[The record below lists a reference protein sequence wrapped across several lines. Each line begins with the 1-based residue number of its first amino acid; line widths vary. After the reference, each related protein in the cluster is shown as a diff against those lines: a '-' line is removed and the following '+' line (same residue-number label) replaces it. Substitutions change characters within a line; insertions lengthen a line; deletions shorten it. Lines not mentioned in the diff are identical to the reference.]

1 MINEVAEN
9 REIAQQY
16 KELLRISYQRL
27 TSSDKKLIRL
37 AFDVAVDAHKNQRR
51 KSGEPYVFHP
61 ISVAKIVADEI
72 GLDSTSIASAL
83 LHDVIEDSNYTIED
97 IKKTFG
103 KTISKIV
110 YGLTK
115 ISNLKKDS
123 YDSIQAENF
132 RKMLLTLND
141 DVRVIIIKIAD
152 RLHNMKTLNSLPKQK
167 REKIASETLF
177 IYAPLAHRI
186 GLYNIKSDL
195 EDLGLKYT
203 DLRRYNQIKNKIEKS
218 KEKQDLYIKK
228 FSLMVKNTLNKEELK
243 YNIVGRSKSIY
254 SIHNKMEQQSISYES
269 VFDKFAIRIIYDSD
283 IANEKFI
290 AWKIYSIITD
300 HFIPN
305 PTRLRD
311 WITAPKS
318 TGYEALH
325 ITVSGPEN
333 QWVEVQIRSKRMNEI
348 AEKGYAAHYRYKQK
362 NKKDIG
368 IESWLDRLQ
377 ELLKSNS
384 VDAIDFV
391 DDFKLSLYSEEIF
404 VFTPKGDLISLPKGS
419 TGLDFAFNIHT
430 EIGSK
435 TRGIRVNQKLVPLSK
450 ELASGDQVEVIT
462 SNAAKPKANWL
473 EYVVS
478 SKARSNI
485 KSFLNDQ
492 KRTTAK
498 YGEEILKR
506 KLKHL
511 KIKFNDKVSEHML
524 RFFKLKTNLDLFY
537 LVGIDSI
544 DNNRIRSFSSNYN
557 NKFFNFFKKKLNY
570 DSLKISK
577 KKNNFN
583 KLVFGNDNQS
593 LLYKLS
599 SCCNPI
605 PGDPV
610 FGFIT
615 LNDGIK
621 VHKKGCQNG
630 ISMQSKYAYRI
641 INAKWIT
648 SVSDTFISNI
658 KITGIDNIGLVSEV
672 TRVISNI
679 MNVDIYNINFIANDG
694 IFKGNVGVKVNNK
707 TMVNKVIKKIEKI
720 KGIEKVTRE

>member
-9 REIAQQY
+9 KEIAQQY

-37 AFDVAVDAHKNQRR
+37 AFDTAVDAHKNQRR

-72 GLDSTSIASAL
+72 GLDSISIASAL
-83 LHDVIEDSNYTIED
+83 LHDVIEDSNYSIDD

-103 KTISKIV
+103 STISKIV

-123 YDSIQAENF
+123 YDSFQAENF

-152 RLHNMKTLNSLPKQK
+152 RLHNMKTLYSLPKQK

-203 DLRRYNQIKNKIEKS
+203 DLRRYNQIRNKIEKS

-228 FSLMVKNTLNKEELK
+228 FSLMVKKTLNKEELK

-254 SIHNKMEQQSISYES
+254 SIHNKMEQQSIPYES

-283 IANEKFI
+283 VQNEKFI

-348 AEKGYAAHYRYKQK
+348 AEKGYAAHYKYKQK

-391 DDFKLSLYSEEIF
+391 DDFKLSLYSDEIF

-450 ELASGDQVEVIT
+450 ELVSGDQVEVIT

-485 KSFLNDQ
+485 KSCLNDQ
-492 KRTTAK
+492 KRIKAK

-511 KIKFNDKVSEHML
+511 KIKFNERVSEHML
-524 RFFKLKTNLDLFY
+524 RFFKLKTDLDLFY

-570 DSLKISK
+570 DSLKILN

-615 LNDGIK
+615 SNDGVR

-630 ISMQSKYAYRI
+630 VSMQSKYAYRI

-694 IFKGNVGVKVNNK
+694 IFEGNVGVKVNNK

>member
-254 SIHNKMEQQSISYES
+254 SIHNKMEQQSIPYES

-305 PTRLRD
+305 PTRLRH

>member
-37 AFDVAVDAHKNQRR
+37 AFDIAVDAHKNQRR
-51 KSGEPYVFHP
+51 KSGEPYVLHP
-61 ISVAKIVADEI
+61 ISVAKIVAGEI

-103 KTISKIV
+103 NTISKIV

-254 SIHNKMEQQSISYES
+254 SIHNKMEQQSIPYES

-348 AEKGYAAHYRYKQK
+348 AEKGYAAHYKYKQK

-384 VDAIDFV
+384 VDAIDFI

-450 ELASGDQVEVIT
+450 ELVSGDQVEVIT

-485 KSFLNDQ
+485 KSSLNDQ

-498 YGEEILKR
+498 YGEEILRR

-524 RFFKLKTNLDLFY
+524 RFFKLKTDLDLFY

-630 ISMQSKYAYRI
+630 VSMQSKYAFRI

-694 IFKGNVGVKVNNK
+694 IFEGNVGVKVNNK

>member
-1 MINEVAEN
+1 MIKEVAEN
-9 REIAQQY
+9 KEIAQQY

-37 AFDVAVDAHKNQRR
+37 AFDIAVDAHKNQRR
-51 KSGEPYVFHP
+51 KSGEPYVLHP
-61 ISVAKIVADEI
+61 ISVAKIVAGEI

-103 KTISKIV
+103 NTISKIV

-254 SIHNKMEQQSISYES
+254 SIHNKMEQQSIPYES

-348 AEKGYAAHYRYKQK
+348 AEKGYAAHYKYKQK

-384 VDAIDFV
+384 VDAIDFI

-450 ELASGDQVEVIT
+450 ELVSGDQVEVIT

-485 KSFLNDQ
+485 KSSLNDQ

-498 YGEEILKR
+498 YGEEILRR

-524 RFFKLKTNLDLFY
+524 RFFKLKTDLDLFY

-630 ISMQSKYAYRI
+630 VSMKSKYAFRI

-694 IFKGNVGVKVNNK
+694 IFEGNVGVKVNNK

>member
-1 MINEVAEN
+1 
-9 REIAQQY
+9 
-16 KELLRISYQRL
+16 
-27 TSSDKKLIRL
+27 
-37 AFDVAVDAHKNQRR
+37 
-51 KSGEPYVFHP
+51 
-61 ISVAKIVADEI
+61 
-72 GLDSTSIASAL
+72 
-83 LHDVIEDSNYTIED
+83 
-97 IKKTFG
+97 
-103 KTISKIV
+103 
-110 YGLTK
+110 
-115 ISNLKKDS
+115 
-123 YDSIQAENF
+123 
-132 RKMLLTLND
+132 
-141 DVRVIIIKIAD
+141 
-152 RLHNMKTLNSLPKQK
+152 
-167 REKIASETLF
+167 
-177 IYAPLAHRI
+177 
-186 GLYNIKSDL
+186 
-195 EDLGLKYT
+195 
-203 DLRRYNQIKNKIEKS
+203 
-218 KEKQDLYIKK
+218 
-228 FSLMVKNTLNKEELK
+228 
-243 YNIVGRSKSIY
+243 
-254 SIHNKMEQQSISYES
+254 
-269 VFDKFAIRIIYDSD
+269 
-283 IANEKFI
+283 
-290 AWKIYSIITD
+290 
-300 HFIPN
+300 
-305 PTRLRD
+305 
-311 WITAPKS
+311 
-318 TGYEALH
+318 
-325 ITVSGPEN
+325 
-333 QWVEVQIRSKRMNEI
+333 MNEI
-348 AEKGYAAHYRYKQK
+348 AEKGYAAHYKYKQK

-384 VDAIDFV
+384 VDAIDFI

-450 ELASGDQVEVIT
+450 ELVSGDQVEVIT

-485 KSFLNDQ
+485 KSSLNDQ

-498 YGEEILKR
+498 YGEEILRR

-524 RFFKLKTNLDLFY
+524 RFFKLKTDLDLFY

-630 ISMQSKYAYRI
+630 VSMQSKYAFRI

-694 IFKGNVGVKVNNK
+694 IFEGNVGVKVNNK

>member
-9 REIAQQY
+9 KEIAQQY

-27 TSSDKKLIRL
+27 SKSDKKLIRL
-37 AFDVAVDAHKNQRR
+37 AFDTAVDAHKNQRR

-97 IKKTFG
+97 INEIFG
-103 KTISKIV
+103 ETISRIV
-110 YGLTK
+110 HGLTK
-115 ISNLKKDS
+115 ISNLKKDN
-123 YDSIQAENF
+123 YNSIQSENF

-141 DVRVIIIKIAD
+141 DIRVIIIKIAD
-152 RLHNMKTLNSLPKQK
+152 RLHNMKTLNSLPKYK

-186 GLYNIKSDL
+186 GLYNIKSEL
-195 EDLGLKYT
+195 EDLGLKFT

-218 KEKQDLYIKK
+218 KEKQNFYIKK
-228 FSLMVKNTLNKEELK
+228 FSLMIKKALNKEDLK
-243 YNIVGRSKSIY
+243 YNIIGRSKSIY
-254 SIHNKMEQQSISYES
+254 SIHNKMENQSIPYES
-269 VFDKFAIRIIYDSD
+269 VYDKFAIRIIYDSD
-283 IANEKFI
+283 VENEKFI
-290 AWKIYSIITD
+290 AWKIYSIVTD

-348 AEKGYAAHYRYKQK
+348 AEKGYAAHYKYKQK

-368 IESWLDRLQ
+368 IEKWLDRLQ

-384 VDAIDFV
+384 VNAIDFV
-391 DDFKLSLYSEEIF
+391 DDFKLSLYSKDIF

-430 EIGSK
+430 EIGIK

-450 ELASGDQVEVIT
+450 ELKSGDQVEVIT
-462 SNAAKPKANWL
+462 SNAAKPRANWL
-473 EYVVS
+473 EYAIT

-485 KSFLNDQ
+485 KSSLNEQ
-492 KRTTAK
+492 KKITAK
-498 YGEEILKR
+498 YGEEILIR

-511 KIKFNDKVSEHML
+511 KIKYNDKVCKHLL

-544 DNNRIRSFSSNYN
+544 DNQKIRNFSSDYN
-557 NKFFNFFKKKLNY
+557 NKFFNFFKKKLTY

-577 KKNNFN
+577 KTNNYN
-583 KLVFGNDNQS
+583 KLVFGYEQQP
-593 LLYKLS
+593 LAYKLS
-599 SCCNPI
+599 PCCNPI
-605 PGDPV
+605 PGDSV
-610 FGFIT
+610 FGFISE
-615 LNDGIK
+615 NEGIK
-621 VHKKGCQNG
+621 VHKKDCQNVVD
-630 ISMQSKYAYRI
+630 MQSKYAFRI
-641 INAKWIT
+641 INAKWIASAMDKFT
-648 SVSDTFISNI
+648 SNI
-658 KITGIDNIGLVSEV
+658 KITGIDNIGLVNQV
-672 TRVISNI
+672 TKVISNL
-679 MNVDIYNINFIANDG
+679 MNVDIYKINFIANDG
-694 IFKGNVGVKVNNK
+694 IFEGTVGIRVSNK
-707 TMVNKVIKKIEKI
+707 TIVNKVIKKIEKI

>member
-254 SIHNKMEQQSISYES
+254 SIHNKMEQQSIPYES

>member
-254 SIHNKMEQQSISYES
+254 SIHNKMEQQSIPYES

-630 ISMQSKYAYRI
+630 VSMQSKYAYRI

-648 SVSDTFISNI
+648 SVSDTFISKI

>member
-37 AFDVAVDAHKNQRR
+37 AFDTAVDAHKNQRR
-51 KSGEPYVFHP
+51 RSGEPYVFHP

-72 GLDSTSIASAL
+72 GLDSISIASAL
-83 LHDVIEDSNYTIED
+83 LHDVIEDSNYTIDD

-103 KTISKIV
+103 STISKIV

-123 YDSIQAENF
+123 YDSFQAENF

-152 RLHNMKTLNSLPKQK
+152 RLHNMKTLYSLPKQK

-203 DLRRYNQIKNKIEKS
+203 DLRRYNQIRNKIEKS

-228 FSLMVKNTLNKEELK
+228 FSLMVKKTLNKEELK
-243 YNIVGRSKSIY
+243 YSIVGRSKSIY
-254 SIHNKMEQQSISYES
+254 SIHNKMEQQSIPYES

-283 IANEKFI
+283 VQNEKFI

-348 AEKGYAAHYRYKQK
+348 AEKGYAAHYKYKQK

-391 DDFKLSLYSEEIF
+391 DDFKLSLYSDEIF

-450 ELASGDQVEVIT
+450 ELVSGDQVEVIT

-485 KSFLNDQ
+485 KSCLNDQ
-492 KRTTAK
+492 KRITAK

-511 KIKFNDKVSEHML
+511 KIKFNEKVSEHML
-524 RFFKLKTNLDLFY
+524 RFFKLKTDLDLFY

-570 DSLKISK
+570 DSLKILN

-583 KLVFGNDNQS
+583 KLVFGNDNQP

-615 LNDGIK
+615 SNDGIR
-621 VHKKGCQNG
+621 VHKKGCQSG
-630 ISMQSKYAYRI
+630 VSMQSKYAYRI

-694 IFKGNVGVKVNNK
+694 IFEGNVGVKVNNK

>member
-1 MINEVAEN
+1 MVNEVAEN
-9 REIAQQY
+9 KEIAQQY

-37 AFDVAVDAHKNQRR
+37 AFDIAVDAHKNQRR

-103 KTISKIV
+103 NTISKIV

-203 DLRRYNQIKNKIEKS
+203 DSRRYNQIKNKIEKS

-254 SIHNKMEQQSISYES
+254 SIHNKMEQQSIPYES
-269 VFDKFAIRIIYDSD
+269 VFDKFAVRIIYDSD

-348 AEKGYAAHYRYKQK
+348 AEKGYAAHYKYKQK

-430 EIGSK
+430 EIGTK

-450 ELASGDQVEVIT
+450 ELVSGDQVEVIT

-485 KSFLNDQ
+485 KSCLNDQ
-492 KRTTAK
+492 KKTTAK

-544 DNNRIRSFSSNYN
+544 DNNRIRSFTSNYN

-593 LLYKLS
+593 LSYKLS

-605 PGDPV
+605 PGDTV

-615 LNDGIK
+615 INDGIK

-630 ISMQSKYAYRI
+630 VSMQSKYAYRI

-648 SVSDTFISNI
+648 SVSDTFISKI

-694 IFKGNVGVKVNNK
+694 IFEGNVGVKVNNK

>member
-1 MINEVAEN
+1 MVNEVAEN
-9 REIAQQY
+9 KEIAQQY

-37 AFDVAVDAHKNQRR
+37 AFDIAVDAHKNQRR
-51 KSGEPYVFHP
+51 KSGEPYVIHP

-103 KTISKIV
+103 NTISKIV

-152 RLHNMKTLNSLPKQK
+152 RLHNMKTLSSLPKQK

-203 DLRRYNQIKNKIEKS
+203 DSRRYNQIKNKIEKS

-254 SIHNKMEQQSISYES
+254 SIHNKMEQQSIPYES
-269 VFDKFAIRIIYDSD
+269 VFDKFAVRIIYDSD

-348 AEKGYAAHYRYKQK
+348 AEKGYAAHYKYKQK

-430 EIGSK
+430 EIGTK

-450 ELASGDQVEVIT
+450 ELVSGDQVEVIT

-485 KSFLNDQ
+485 KSCLNDQ
-492 KRTTAK
+492 KKITAK

-557 NKFFNFFKKKLNY
+557 NKFFNFFKKKLSY
-570 DSLKISK
+570 DSLNISK

-593 LLYKLS
+593 LSYKLS

-605 PGDPV
+605 PGDTV

-615 LNDGIK
+615 INDGIK

-630 ISMQSKYAYRI
+630 VSMQSKYAYRI

-648 SVSDTFISNI
+648 SVSDTFISKI

-694 IFKGNVGVKVNNK
+694 IFEGNVGVKVNNK

>member
-1 MINEVAEN
+1 MIKEVAEN
-9 REIAQQY
+9 KEIAQQY

-37 AFDVAVDAHKNQRR
+37 AFDIAVDAHKNQRR
-51 KSGEPYVFHP
+51 KSGEPYVLHP
-61 ISVAKIVADEI
+61 ISVAKIVAGEI

-103 KTISKIV
+103 NTISKIV

-254 SIHNKMEQQSISYES
+254 SIHNKMEQQSIPYES

-348 AEKGYAAHYRYKQK
+348 AEKGYAAHYKYKQK

-384 VDAIDFV
+384 VDAIDFI

-450 ELASGDQVEVIT
+450 ELVSGDQVEVIT

-485 KSFLNDQ
+485 KSSLNDQ

-498 YGEEILKR
+498 YGEEILRR

-630 ISMQSKYAYRI
+630 VSMQSKYAFRI

-694 IFKGNVGVKVNNK
+694 IFEGNVGVKVNNK

>member
-1 MINEVAEN
+1 MVKEVAEN
-9 REIAQQY
+9 KEIAQQY

-37 AFDVAVDAHKNQRR
+37 AFDIAVDAHKNQRR

-103 KTISKIV
+103 NTISKIV

-203 DLRRYNQIKNKIEKS
+203 DSRRYNQIKNKIEKS

-254 SIHNKMEQQSISYES
+254 SIHNKMEQQSIPYES
-269 VFDKFAIRIIYDSD
+269 VFDKFAVRIIYDSD

-348 AEKGYAAHYRYKQK
+348 AEKGYAAHYKYKQK

-430 EIGSK
+430 EIGTK

-450 ELASGDQVEVIT
+450 ELVSGDQVEVIT

-485 KSFLNDQ
+485 KSCLNDQ
-492 KRTTAK
+492 KKTTAK

-557 NKFFNFFKKKLNY
+557 NKFFNFFKKKLSY
-570 DSLKISK
+570 DSVNISK

-593 LLYKLS
+593 LSYKLS

-605 PGDPV
+605 PGDTV

-615 LNDGIK
+615 INDGIK

-630 ISMQSKYAYRI
+630 VSMQSKYAYRI

-648 SVSDTFISNI
+648 SVSDTFISKI

-694 IFKGNVGVKVNNK
+694 IFEGNVGVKVNNK

>member
-1 MINEVAEN
+1 MVNEVAEN

-37 AFDVAVDAHKNQRR
+37 AFDIAVDAHKNQRR
-51 KSGEPYVFHP
+51 KSGEPYVIHP

-103 KTISKIV
+103 NTISKIV

-152 RLHNMKTLNSLPKQK
+152 RLHNMKTLSSLPKQK

-203 DLRRYNQIKNKIEKS
+203 DSRRYNQIKNKIEKS

-254 SIHNKMEQQSISYES
+254 SIHNKMEQQSIPYES
-269 VFDKFAIRIIYDSD
+269 VFDKFAVRIIYDSD

-348 AEKGYAAHYRYKQK
+348 AEKGYAAHYKYKQK

-430 EIGSK
+430 EIGTK

-450 ELASGDQVEVIT
+450 ELVSGDQVEVIT

-485 KSFLNDQ
+485 KSCLNDQ
-492 KRTTAK
+492 KKITAK

-557 NKFFNFFKKKLNY
+557 NKFFNFFKKKLSY
-570 DSLKISK
+570 DSLNISK

-593 LLYKLS
+593 LSYKLS

-605 PGDPV
+605 PGDTV

-615 LNDGIK
+615 INDGIK

-630 ISMQSKYAYRI
+630 VSMQSKYAYRI

-648 SVSDTFISNI
+648 SISDTFISKI

-694 IFKGNVGVKVNNK
+694 IFEGNVGVKVNNK

>member
-1 MINEVAEN
+1 MVNEVAEN
-9 REIAQQY
+9 KEIAQQY

-37 AFDVAVDAHKNQRR
+37 AFDIAVDAHKNQRR

-103 KTISKIV
+103 NTISKIV

-152 RLHNMKTLNSLPKQK
+152 RLHNMKTLSSLPKQK

-203 DLRRYNQIKNKIEKS
+203 DSRRYNQIKNKIEKS

-254 SIHNKMEQQSISYES
+254 SIHNKMEQQSIPYES
-269 VFDKFAIRIIYDSD
+269 VFDKFAVRIIYDSD

-348 AEKGYAAHYRYKQK
+348 AEKGYAAHYKYKQK

-430 EIGSK
+430 EIGTK

-450 ELASGDQVEVIT
+450 ELVSGDQVEVIT

-485 KSFLNDQ
+485 KSCLNDQ
-492 KRTTAK
+492 KKITAK

-557 NKFFNFFKKKLNY
+557 NKFFNFFKKKLSY
-570 DSLKISK
+570 DSLNISK

-593 LLYKLS
+593 LSYKLS

-605 PGDPV
+605 PGDTV

-615 LNDGIK
+615 INDGIK

-630 ISMQSKYAYRI
+630 VSMQSKYAYRI

-648 SVSDTFISNI
+648 SVSDTFISKI

-694 IFKGNVGVKVNNK
+694 IFEGNVGVKVNNK

>member
-9 REIAQQY
+9 KEIAQQY

-37 AFDVAVDAHKNQRR
+37 AFDIAVDAHKNQRR
-51 KSGEPYVFHP
+51 KSGEPYVLHP
-61 ISVAKIVADEI
+61 ISVAKIVAGEI

-103 KTISKIV
+103 NTISKIV

-203 DLRRYNQIKNKIEKS
+203 DLRRYNQIRNKIEKS

-243 YNIVGRSKSIY
+243 YNIIGRSKSIY
-254 SIHNKMEQQSISYES
+254 SIHNKMEQQSIPYES

-348 AEKGYAAHYRYKQK
+348 AEKGYAAHYKYKQK

-384 VDAIDFV
+384 VDAIDFI

-450 ELASGDQVEVIT
+450 ELVSGDQVEVIT

-485 KSFLNDQ
+485 KSSLNDQ

-498 YGEEILKR
+498 YGEEILRR

-524 RFFKLKTNLDLFY
+524 RFFKLKTDLDLFY

-615 LNDGIK
+615 LNDGVK

-694 IFKGNVGVKVNNK
+694 IFEGNVGVKVNNK

>member
-1 MINEVAEN
+1 MVNEVAEN
-9 REIAQQY
+9 KEIAQQY

-37 AFDVAVDAHKNQRR
+37 AFDIAVDAHKNQRR

-103 KTISKIV
+103 NTISKIV

-203 DLRRYNQIKNKIEKS
+203 DSRRYNQIKNKIEKS

-254 SIHNKMEQQSISYES
+254 SIHNKMEQQSIPYES
-269 VFDKFAIRIIYDSD
+269 VFDKFAVRIIYDSD

-348 AEKGYAAHYRYKQK
+348 AEKGYAAHYKYKQK

-430 EIGSK
+430 EIGTK

-450 ELASGDQVEVIT
+450 ELVSGDQVEVIT

-485 KSFLNDQ
+485 KSCLNDQ
-492 KRTTAK
+492 KKTTAK

-557 NKFFNFFKKKLNY
+557 NKFFNFFKKKLSY
-570 DSLKISK
+570 DSVNISK

-593 LLYKLS
+593 LSYKLS

-605 PGDPV
+605 PGDTV

-615 LNDGIK
+615 INDGIK

-630 ISMQSKYAYRI
+630 VSMQSKYAYRI

-648 SVSDTFISNI
+648 SVSDTFISKI

-694 IFKGNVGVKVNNK
+694 IFEGNVGVKVNNK

>member
-1 MINEVAEN
+1 MVNEVAEN
-9 REIAQQY
+9 KEIAQQY

-37 AFDVAVDAHKNQRR
+37 AFDIAVDAHKNQRR

-103 KTISKIV
+103 NTISKIV

-203 DLRRYNQIKNKIEKS
+203 DSRRYNQIKNKIEKS

-254 SIHNKMEQQSISYES
+254 SIHNKMEQQSIPYES
-269 VFDKFAIRIIYDSD
+269 VFDKFAVRIIYDSD

-348 AEKGYAAHYRYKQK
+348 AEKGYAAHYKYKQK

-430 EIGSK
+430 EIGTK

-450 ELASGDQVEVIT
+450 ELVSGDQVEVIT

-485 KSFLNDQ
+485 KSCLNDQ
-492 KRTTAK
+492 KKITAK

-557 NKFFNFFKKKLNY
+557 NKFFNFFKKKLSY
-570 DSLKISK
+570 DSLNISK

-593 LLYKLS
+593 LSYKLS

-605 PGDPV
+605 PGDTV

-615 LNDGIK
+615 INDGIK

-630 ISMQSKYAYRI
+630 VSMQSKYAYRI

-648 SVSDTFISNI
+648 SVSDTFISKI

-694 IFKGNVGVKVNNK
+694 IFEGNVGVKVNNK

>member
-1 MINEVAEN
+1 MVNEVAEN
-9 REIAQQY
+9 KEIAQQY

-37 AFDVAVDAHKNQRR
+37 AFDIAVDAHKNQRR
-51 KSGEPYVFHP
+51 KSGEPYVIHP

-103 KTISKIV
+103 NTISKIV

-203 DLRRYNQIKNKIEKS
+203 DSRRYNQIKNKIEKS

-254 SIHNKMEQQSISYES
+254 SIHNKMEQQSIPYES
-269 VFDKFAIRIIYDSD
+269 VFDKFAVRIIYDSD

-348 AEKGYAAHYRYKQK
+348 AEKGYAAHYKYKQK

-430 EIGSK
+430 EIGTK

-450 ELASGDQVEVIT
+450 ELVSGDQVEVIT

-485 KSFLNDQ
+485 KSCLNDQ
-492 KRTTAK
+492 KKITAK

-557 NKFFNFFKKKLNY
+557 NKFFNFFKKKLSY
-570 DSLKISK
+570 DSLNISK

-593 LLYKLS
+593 LSYKLS

-605 PGDPV
+605 PGDTV

-615 LNDGIK
+615 INDGIK

-630 ISMQSKYAYRI
+630 VSMQSKYAYRI

-648 SVSDTFISNI
+648 SVSDTFISKI

-694 IFKGNVGVKVNNK
+694 IFEGNVGVKVNNK

>member
-1 MINEVAEN
+1 MIKEVAEN
-9 REIAQQY
+9 KEIAQQY

-37 AFDVAVDAHKNQRR
+37 AFDIAVDAHKNQRR
-51 KSGEPYVFHP
+51 KSGEPYVLHP
-61 ISVAKIVADEI
+61 ISVAKIVAGEI

-103 KTISKIV
+103 NTISKIV

-254 SIHNKMEQQSISYES
+254 SIHNKMEQQSIPYES

-348 AEKGYAAHYRYKQK
+348 AEKGYAAHYKYKQK

-384 VDAIDFV
+384 VDAIDFI

-450 ELASGDQVEVIT
+450 ELVSGDQVEVIT

-485 KSFLNDQ
+485 KSSLNDQ

-498 YGEEILKR
+498 YGEEILRR

-524 RFFKLKTNLDLFY
+524 RFFKLKTDLDLFY

-577 KKNNFN
+577 KKNNFK

-630 ISMQSKYAYRI
+630 VSMQSKYAFRI

-694 IFKGNVGVKVNNK
+694 IFEGNVGVKVNNK

>member
-1 MINEVAEN
+1 MIKEVAEN
-9 REIAQQY
+9 KEIAQQY

-254 SIHNKMEQQSISYES
+254 SIHNKMEQQSIPYES

-384 VDAIDFV
+384 VDAIDFI

-485 KSFLNDQ
+485 KSSLNDQ

-498 YGEEILKR
+498 YGEEILRR

-524 RFFKLKTNLDLFY
+524 RFFKLKTDLDLFY

-615 LNDGIK
+615 LNDGVK

-694 IFKGNVGVKVNNK
+694 IFEGNVGVKVNNK

>member
-1 MINEVAEN
+1 MIKEVAEN
-9 REIAQQY
+9 KEIAQQY

-37 AFDVAVDAHKNQRR
+37 AFDIAVDAHKNQRR
-51 KSGEPYVFHP
+51 KSGEPYVLHP

-103 KTISKIV
+103 NTISKIV

-254 SIHNKMEQQSISYES
+254 SIHNKMEQQSIPYES

-348 AEKGYAAHYRYKQK
+348 AEKGYAAHYKYKQK

-384 VDAIDFV
+384 VDAIDFI

-450 ELASGDQVEVIT
+450 ELVSGDQVEVIT

-485 KSFLNDQ
+485 KSSLNDQ

-498 YGEEILKR
+498 YGEEILRR

-524 RFFKLKTNLDLFY
+524 RFFKLKTDLDLFY

-630 ISMQSKYAYRI
+630 VSMQSKYAFRI

-694 IFKGNVGVKVNNK
+694 IFEGNVGVKVNNK

>member
-1 MINEVAEN
+1 MVNEVAEN
-9 REIAQQY
+9 KEIAQQY

-37 AFDVAVDAHKNQRR
+37 AFDIAVDAHKNQRR

-103 KTISKIV
+103 NTISKIV

-203 DLRRYNQIKNKIEKS
+203 DSRRYNQIKNKIEKS

-254 SIHNKMEQQSISYES
+254 SIHNKMEQQSIPYES
-269 VFDKFAIRIIYDSD
+269 VFDKFAVRIIYDSD

-348 AEKGYAAHYRYKQK
+348 AEKGYAAHYKYKQK

-430 EIGSK
+430 EIGTK

-450 ELASGDQVEVIT
+450 ELVSGDQVEVIT

-485 KSFLNDQ
+485 KSCLNDQ
-492 KRTTAK
+492 KKTTAK

-557 NKFFNFFKKKLNY
+557 NKFFNFFKKKLSY
-570 DSLKISK
+570 DSLNISK

-593 LLYKLS
+593 LSYKLS

-605 PGDPV
+605 PGDTV

-615 LNDGIK
+615 INDGIK

-630 ISMQSKYAYRI
+630 VSMQSKYAYRI

-648 SVSDTFISNI
+648 SISDTFISKI

-694 IFKGNVGVKVNNK
+694 IFEGNVGVKVNNK

>member
-1 MINEVAEN
+1 MVNEVAEN
-9 REIAQQY
+9 KEIAQQY

-37 AFDVAVDAHKNQRR
+37 AFDIAVDAHKNQRR

-103 KTISKIV
+103 NTISKIV

-203 DLRRYNQIKNKIEKS
+203 DSRRYNQIKNKIEKS

-254 SIHNKMEQQSISYES
+254 SIHNKMEQQSIPYES
-269 VFDKFAIRIIYDSD
+269 VFDKFAVRIIYDSD

-348 AEKGYAAHYRYKQK
+348 AEKGYAAHYKYKQK

-430 EIGSK
+430 EIGTK

-450 ELASGDQVEVIT
+450 ELVSGDQVEVIT

-485 KSFLNDQ
+485 KSCLNDQ
-492 KRTTAK
+492 KKTTAK

-557 NKFFNFFKKKLNY
+557 NKFFNFFKKKLSY

-593 LLYKLS
+593 LSYKLS

-605 PGDPV
+605 PGDTV

-615 LNDGIK
+615 INDGIK

-630 ISMQSKYAYRI
+630 VSMQSKYAYRI

-648 SVSDTFISNI
+648 SVSDTFISKI

-694 IFKGNVGVKVNNK
+694 IFEGNVGVKVNNK

>member
-1 MINEVAEN
+1 MIKEVAEN
-9 REIAQQY
+9 KEIAQQY

-37 AFDVAVDAHKNQRR
+37 AFDIAVDAHKNQRR
-51 KSGEPYVFHP
+51 KSGEPYVLHP
-61 ISVAKIVADEI
+61 ISVAKIVAGEI

-103 KTISKIV
+103 NTISKIV

-254 SIHNKMEQQSISYES
+254 SIHNKMEQQSIPYES

-348 AEKGYAAHYRYKQK
+348 AEKGYAAHYKYKQK

-384 VDAIDFV
+384 VDAIDFI

-450 ELASGDQVEVIT
+450 ELVSGDQVEVIT

-485 KSFLNDQ
+485 KSSLNDQ

-498 YGEEILKR
+498 YGEEILRR

-524 RFFKLKTNLDLFY
+524 RFFKLKTDLDLFY

-630 ISMQSKYAYRI
+630 VSMQSKYAFRI

-694 IFKGNVGVKVNNK
+694 IFEGNVGVKVNNK